1 MGFSPSELTLRP
13 LTLDQ
18 AAEVYSTEMYR
29 DFPES
34 ELKPW
39 ASISALWAQGRYE
52 AMVLEKGGQRLAYAF
67 LLHTPEAS
75 ALLLDYLAVLPAY
88 RDQGLGREMLRRL
101 AEHYGARFDRLLIE
115 AEAPCEAPDDAVAR
129 RRLRFYASAGALDQ
143 GFEVRLFGVR
153 FCILA
158 LPLGQSA
165 PSESARALEALYRA
179 MLPGPVYAQSVEF
192 L

>member
-18 AAEVYSTEMYR
+18 AAEVYSAEMHR

-39 ASISALWAQGRYE
+39 TAISALWAQGRYE
-52 AMVLEKGGQRLAYAF
+52 ATVLEKDGQRLAYAF
-67 LLHTPEAS
+67 LLYTAGTP

-88 RDQGLGREMLRRL
+88 RDHGLGREMLRRL

-115 AEAPCEAPDDAVAR
+115 AETPCEAPDAAVAR
-129 RRLRFYASAGALDQ
+129 RRLRFYASAGAAAQD
-143 GFEVRLFGVR
+143 FEVRLFGVR

-158 LPLGQSA
+158 LPLGSGPCSGSA
-165 PSESARALEALYRA
+165 QALEALYRA
-179 MLPGPVYAQSVEF
+179 MLPGPLYEQSVQF